1 MAKFSGNWHDKA
13 VNTKKVLPVWML
25 DKMVSQATVRCSALV
40 LVVLVFATSVVQ
52 SAPQKKFPFAKA
64 RLAAPEPEER
74 ASAEAVASSQEAAS
88 QESAS
93 EESLEKIQAKSAQ
106 YAYDTS
112 VNDTIND
119 HAIMRQEERNGLS
132 LKGMYSYSDGFF
144 KRTVH
149 YEADD
154 KGYRVVKEI
163 NIPIGNGPQVDPHG
177 KADVSSS
184 LTGSY
189 SITADDI
196 AKPQRKGVAAS
207 SEEAAASSQEEQPEE
222 DPVASDEEKNSFL
235 MLYTK
240 SHGSSTFFSF
250 SICTSVVCLTS
261 TLPTDAVSGSCTSFS
276 NTLSPPTSGLWG
288 SSGSGSSTGAST
300 ILKPCISS

>member
-1 MAKFSGNWHDKA
+1 
-13 VNTKKVLPVWML
+13 
-25 DKMVSQATVRCSALV
+25 MVSVRYSATVLVMLAL
-40 LVVLVFATSVVQ
+40 ATGLVQ
-52 SAPQKKFPFAKA
+52 SAPQKKFPFTKP
-64 RLAAPEPEER
+64 RLVQPEPEPK
-74 ASAEAVASSQEAAS
+74 ASAEETSASEEATSQE
-88 QESAS
+88 AS

-119 HAIMRQEERNGLS
+119 HTIMRQEERNGLS

-189 SITADDI
+189 SITAEDI
-196 AKPQRKGVAAS
+196 AKPKRKGVASA
-207 SEEAAASSQEEQPEE
+207 SEEQVESAESEERPAEDEAESEE
-222 DPVASDEEKNSFL
+222 ETQKQ
-235 MLYTK
+235 
-240 SHGSSTFFSF
+240 
-250 SICTSVVCLTS
+250 
-261 TLPTDAVSGSCTSFS
+261 
-276 NTLSPPTSGLWG
+276 
-288 SSGSGSSTGAST
+288 
-300 ILKPCISS
+300 

>member
-1 MAKFSGNWHDKA
+1 
-13 VNTKKVLPVWML
+13 
-25 DKMVSQATVRCSALV
+25 MVSAKVRSSAISMLLV
-40 LVVLVFATSVVQ
+40 LAFVASVVQ
-52 SAPQKKFPFAKA
+52 SAPQKKFPFTKA
-64 RLAAPEPEER
+64 RLATPEPEEKR
-74 ASAEAVASSQEAAS
+74 ASAEQPATSEEAAS
-88 QESAS
+88 QEAAS

-106 YAYDTS
+106 YSYDTS

-163 NIPIGNGPQVDPHG
+163 NIPIGNGPQVDPNG

-196 AKPQRKGVAAS
+196 AKPQRKGVTA
-207 SEEAAASSQEEQPEE
+207 SEEAAASSEEEHREE
-222 DPVASDEEKNSFL
+222 DPIASDEEK
-235 MLYTK
+235 K
-240 SHGSSTFFSF
+240 
-250 SICTSVVCLTS
+250 
-261 TLPTDAVSGSCTSFS
+261 
-276 NTLSPPTSGLWG
+276 
-288 SSGSGSSTGAST
+288 
-300 ILKPCISS
+300 

>member
-1 MAKFSGNWHDKA
+1 MVLSTARSVTFVVCLVLIATA
-13 VNTKKVLPVWML
+13 VN
-25 DKMVSQATVRCSALV
+25 
-40 LVVLVFATSVVQ
+40 
-52 SAPQKKFPFAKA
+52 SAPQKKFPFTKP
-64 RLAAPEPEER
+64 RLAIPEPEGKSNAKDAATSE
-74 ASAEAVASSQEAAS
+74 EGASSKET
-88 QESAS
+88 
-93 EESLEKIQAKSAQ
+93 LEKMQAKAAQ

-119 HAIMRQEERNGLS
+119 HTIMRQEERNGLS

-163 NIPIGNGPQVDPHG
+163 NIPIGNGPQVDPKG

-196 AKPQRKGVAAS
+196 AKPKRKGVPASEEVAAS
-207 SEEAAASSQEEQPEE
+207 SEEEKPEE
-222 DPVASDEEKNSFL
+222 DPIESDEDEDEK
-235 MLYTK
+235 
-240 SHGSSTFFSF
+240 
-250 SICTSVVCLTS
+250 
-261 TLPTDAVSGSCTSFS
+261 
-276 NTLSPPTSGLWG
+276 
-288 SSGSGSSTGAST
+288 
-300 ILKPCISS
+300 

>member
-1 MAKFSGNWHDKA
+1 
-13 VNTKKVLPVWML
+13 
-25 DKMVSQATVRCSALV
+25 MVSPAVRSVSYVVFLVLIATVV
-40 LVVLVFATSVVQ
+40 N
-52 SAPQKKFPFAKA
+52 SAPQKKFPFTRP
-64 RLAAPEPEER
+64 RLAAPEPEEKTN
-74 ASAEAVASSQEAAS
+74 AEEAATSEEAAS
-88 QESAS
+88 QEAS
-93 EESLEKIQAKSAQ
+93 DESLEKIQAKSAQ

-119 HAIMRQEERNGLS
+119 HTIMRQEERNGLA

-163 NIPIGNGPQVDPHG
+163 NIPIGNGPQVDPNG

-196 AKPQRKGVAAS
+196 AKPKRKGVPASQEAA
-207 SEEAAASSQEEQPEE
+207 SEEAAASSEEVQPEE
-222 DPVASDEEKNSFL
+222 DPIESDEDEK
-235 MLYTK
+235 
-240 SHGSSTFFSF
+240 
-250 SICTSVVCLTS
+250 
-261 TLPTDAVSGSCTSFS
+261 
-276 NTLSPPTSGLWG
+276 
-288 SSGSGSSTGAST
+288 
-300 ILKPCISS
+300 

>member
-1 MAKFSGNWHDKA
+1 MVPSTARSVSFA
-13 VNTKKVLPVWML
+13 V
-25 DKMVSQATVRCSALV
+25 CLV
-40 LVVLVFATSVVQ
+40 LIATLVN
-52 SAPQKKFPFAKA
+52 SAPQKKFPFTKP
-64 RLAAPEPEER
+64 RLAVPEPEER
-74 ASAEAVASSQEAAS
+74 PSAEVAPTSEEAAS
-88 QESAS
+88 QEAS

-106 YAYDTS
+106 YSYDTS

-163 NIPIGNGPQVDPHG
+163 NIPIGNGPQVDPNG

-196 AKPQRKGVAAS
+196 AKPKRKGVSAS
-207 SEEAAASSQEEQPEE
+207 EEEAAAATSSEEEQPEE
-222 DPVASDEEKNSFL
+222 DPVESEEDEGQK
-235 MLYTK
+235 
-240 SHGSSTFFSF
+240 
-250 SICTSVVCLTS
+250 
-261 TLPTDAVSGSCTSFS
+261 
-276 NTLSPPTSGLWG
+276 
-288 SSGSGSSTGAST
+288 
-300 ILKPCISS
+300 

>member
-1 MAKFSGNWHDKA
+1 
-13 VNTKKVLPVWML
+13 
-25 DKMVSQATVRCSALV
+25 MVSQATVRCSALV
-40 LVVLVFATSVVQ
+40 LMFLVFATSVVQ

-207 SEEAAASSQEEQPEE
+207 SEEAAASSEEEQPEE
-222 DPVASDEEKNSFL
+222 DPVASNEEK
-235 MLYTK
+235 K
-240 SHGSSTFFSF
+240 
-250 SICTSVVCLTS
+250 
-261 TLPTDAVSGSCTSFS
+261 
-276 NTLSPPTSGLWG
+276 
-288 SSGSGSSTGAST
+288 
-300 ILKPCISS
+300 

>member
-1 MAKFSGNWHDKA
+1 MVPSTARSVTFA
-13 VNTKKVLPVWML
+13 V
-25 DKMVSQATVRCSALV
+25 CLV
-40 LVVLVFATSVVQ
+40 LIAATLVN
-52 SAPQKKFPFAKA
+52 SAPQKKFPFTKP
-64 RLAAPEPEER
+64 RLAVPEPEAR
-74 ASAEAVASSQEAAS
+74 SSAEDEPATSDEATAQE
-88 QESAS
+88 AS

-106 YAYDTS
+106 YSYDTS

-196 AKPQRKGVAAS
+196 AKPKRKGVSASEEDAAATS
-207 SEEAAASSQEEQPEE
+207 SEEEQPDDDQAE
-222 DPVASDEEKNSFL
+222 
-235 MLYTK
+235 
-240 SHGSSTFFSF
+240 
-250 SICTSVVCLTS
+250 
-261 TLPTDAVSGSCTSFS
+261 S
-276 NTLSPPTSGLWG
+276 NETQQ
-288 SSGSGSSTGAST
+288 
-300 ILKPCISS
+300 

>member
-1 MAKFSGNWHDKA
+1 
-13 VNTKKVLPVWML
+13 
-25 DKMVSQATVRCSALV
+25 MVSATVRSSTLAVVLLLV
-40 LVVLVFATSVVQ
+40 LVANVVQ
-52 SAPQKKFPFAKA
+52 SAPQKKFPFTKA
-64 RLAAPEPEER
+64 RLAAPEPEEKANAEEPA
-74 ASAEAVASSQEAAS
+74 ASEEAAS
-88 QESAS
+88 QESGS

-106 YAYDTS
+106 YSYDTS

-119 HAIMRQEERNGLS
+119 HTIMRQEERNGLS

-163 NIPIGNGPQVDPHG
+163 NIPIGNGPQVDPKG

-196 AKPQRKGVAAS
+196 AKPKRKGVAAS
-207 SEEAAASSQEEQPEE
+207 EETVSSSEEEQREE
-222 DPVASDEEKNSFL
+222 DPVVSDEEEK
-235 MLYTK
+235 
-240 SHGSSTFFSF
+240 
-250 SICTSVVCLTS
+250 
-261 TLPTDAVSGSCTSFS
+261 
-276 NTLSPPTSGLWG
+276 
-288 SSGSGSSTGAST
+288 
-300 ILKPCISS
+300 

>member
-1 MAKFSGNWHDKA
+1 MVPSTARSVTYVVCLILVATA
-13 VNTKKVLPVWML
+13 VN
-25 DKMVSQATVRCSALV
+25 
-40 LVVLVFATSVVQ
+40 
-52 SAPQKKFPFAKA
+52 SAPQKKFPFTKP
-64 RLAAPEPEER
+64 RLAIPEPDKTKPQG
-74 ASAEAVASSQEAAS
+74 VATSNEAAS
-88 QESAS
+88 PEAS

-119 HAIMRQEERNGLS
+119 HTIMRKEERNGLS

-154 KGYRVVKEI
+154 KGYRVVKEL
-163 NIPIGNGPQVDPHG
+163 NIPIGNGPQIDPNG

-196 AKPQRKGVAAS
+196 AKPKRKVVPA
-207 SEEAAASSQEEQPEE
+207 SEEAVGSSEEEQPEKDE
-222 DPVASDEEKNSFL
+222 TESDEEENEK
-235 MLYTK
+235 
-240 SHGSSTFFSF
+240 
-250 SICTSVVCLTS
+250 
-261 TLPTDAVSGSCTSFS
+261 
-276 NTLSPPTSGLWG
+276 
-288 SSGSGSSTGAST
+288 
-300 ILKPCISS
+300 